1 MSLFAALSPLPFSVV
16 AAGAGPCNAI
26 PGWDQVLADE
36 ATRIVVLGEV
46 HGSNEAPAVV
56 ADAACLTA
64 QTRPVVIAL
73 EQPSVDQAA
82 IDAFIA
88 SDGGEAAR
96 EAFLAAQMWNFPMK
110 DGRSSEAYFG
120 LFEKLRQMRAAGT
133 IEAVVAFQPST
144 EAVIALQPSAVG
156 LERPSQAIYEKAMAG
171 QLLAGAKP
179 GTTVIALV
187 GNLHA
192 MLTESPFEPRFMP
205 MATHLP
211 AGSVVTLFVVPN
223 GGETW
228 SCQRGACGVNH
239 TGGPRTPRER
249 GVVLG
254 EGAPTYSGVLFLGV
268 PATPSPPQAAPAG

>member
-1 MSLFAALSPLPFSVV
+1 MSLFAALSPLFLSVA
-16 AAGAGPCNAI
+16 AAGAGSCNAI

-64 QTRPVVIAL
+64 QTRPVVVAL
-73 EQPSVDQAA
+73 EQPSLDQPV

-96 EAFLAAQMWNFPMK
+96 EAFLAAQMWHLPMK

-133 IEAVVAFQPST
+133 IEAVIAFQPS
-144 EAVIALQPSAVG
+144 AVMGQPSAQPS
-156 LERPSQAIYEKAMAG
+156 ERPSQGIYEKAMAD
-171 QLLAGAKP
+171 QLLAGTRP

-187 GNLHA
+187 GNIHA

-211 AGSVVTLFVVPN
+211 AGSVTLFVVPN

-228 SCQRGACGVNH
+228 SCQRDTCGANH
-239 TGGPRTPRER
+239 AGGPRTPRER

-254 EGAPTYSGVLFLGV
+254 EGTPSYSGVLFLGV
-268 PATPSPPQAAPAG
+268 PATASPPQATGAR